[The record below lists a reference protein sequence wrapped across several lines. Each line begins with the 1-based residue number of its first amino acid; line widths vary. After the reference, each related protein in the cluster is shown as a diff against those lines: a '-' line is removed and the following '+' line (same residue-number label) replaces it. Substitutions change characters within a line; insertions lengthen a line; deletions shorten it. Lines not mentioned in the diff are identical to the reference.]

1 MNNTALNI
9 QKMEDFSIKIENN
22 GDLLISEGK
31 SRFETNWK
39 NKKTRWSTLLAK
51 LSKSRETT
59 ETHAEYMKMSKAEQD
74 KIKDIGGFVG
84 GHLKEGRRKTGYVAA
99 RQIITLDLDFAP
111 ADFWDQLMNNL
122 ELDAAMAVYSTHKHS
137 DKTPRYRLI
146 MPLDREV
153 SADEYEAIARKMA
166 ERIGIEWFDDTT
178 YQPTRL
184 MYWPSNC
191 ADVKPF
197 FKYYDAPFLKASE
210 VLALYPDWTD
220 VSYWPMSSREKE
232 IRRKTAE
239 KQQSPLEKQNIVG
252 LFCRTYSISQA
263 IAKFLPDVYAPTSK
277 EDRYTYTGGST
288 AAGLVVYDDLFA
300 YSNHSTDPASM
311 QDCNAFDLVR
321 IHKFG
326 HLDSDSDQ
334 GGTKLPSYKAMAE
347 FASQD
352 PEVRSQQSDE
362 SSQQAKLDFAPLEEE
377 EDWRRR
383 LTRDK
388 NGQVVPDATNALLI
402 MTFDEHLQD
411 IRRNDMTGRIEAEGL
426 PWERP
431 GKFWRDVDN
440 DQLYM
445 WIAKEHKVQFPDNKF
460 FKALNTAADNRRFH
474 PIKNYLASLP
484 EWDGVERAEK
494 LLIDYL
500 GADDNIYVRDVTRKT
515 LTAAIARIYEP
526 GIKFDYV
533 LVLVGPQGKGKSTL
547 FSKLAGEWFSDA
559 LTLTDMKDKTGA
571 ELVQEHWIMELGEM
585 TGMKKADVE
594 SVKSFVSRQIDT
606 YRPAYGRSVESHPRQ
621 CIIVG
626 STNAEQGFLRDVTGN
641 RRFWPVNIR
650 GGKNRSAWHL
660 TPEIVAQVWAE
671 IKMNYEIGEDLFLSG
686 EAEKIAIAAQRD
698 SMETDE
704 RQGIVEMYLEKLL
717 PRGWSEMDL
726 DKRLLYLHGE
736 EGTGTEQ
743 RLTVTNAEIWTE
755 CFGQKQAAMQT
766 KDSYAIAAIMAKIP
780 GWEKT
785 NDRQR
790 TKLYGR
796 QRMYKK
802 VTP

>member
-1 MNNTALNI
+1 MNTAPSIQNI
-9 QKMEDFSIKIENN
+9 SDFNISVKHN
-22 GDLLISEGK
+22 GELLISEGK
-31 SRFETNWK
+31 SRFETSWK
-39 NKKTRWSTLLAK
+39 NKKIRWSTLLAR
-51 LSKSRETT
+51 LAKSRETT
-59 ETHAEYMKMSKAEQD
+59 ETHAEYMKMSKTEQD

-84 GHLKEGRRKTGYVAA
+84 GHLKEGRRKTGFVSA

-122 ELDAAMAVYSTHKHS
+122 DLANAMAVYSTHKHS
-137 DKTPRYRLI
+137 AKTPRYRLM

-166 ERIGIEWFDDTT
+166 EKIGIEWFDDTT

-191 ADVKPF
+191 SDVEPF
-197 FKYYDAPFLKASE
+197 FKYYDAPFLSATDILSE
-210 VLALYPDWTD
+210 YPDWTD
-220 VSYWPMSSREKE
+220 ISYWPMSSREKE
-232 IRRKTAE
+232 VHRRTAE
-239 KQQSPLEKQNIVG
+239 KQQNPLEKQNIVG
-252 LFCRTYSISQA
+252 LFCRTYSITQA
-263 IAKFLPDVYAPTSK
+263 IEKFLPDVYTATSK

-288 AAGLVVYDDLFA
+288 AAGLVIYDDLFA

-326 HLDSDSDQ
+326 HLDEDSGQ
-334 GGTKLPSYKAMAE
+334 TGIKAPSYKAMAE
-347 FASQD
+347 FASKD

-362 SSQQAKLDFAPLEEE
+362 SSAQAKLDFAPLEEE

-388 NGQVVPDATNALLI
+388 NGQVVADATNALLI
-402 MTFDEHLQD
+402 MTFDEHLQK
-411 IRRNDMTGRIEAEGL
+411 IRRNDMTGRIEAEDL

-460 FKALNTAADNRRFH
+460 LKALNTAADNRRFH
-474 PIKNYLASLP
+474 PIKDYLADLP

-500 GADDNIYVRDVTRKT
+500 GAEDNIYTREVTRKT

-526 GIKFDYV
+526 GVKFDYV

-626 STNAEQGFLRDVTGN
+626 STNAEQGFLRDITGN
-641 RRFWPVNIR
+641 RRFWPVNISGASR
-650 GGKNRSAWHL
+650 RKAWEL
-660 TPEIVAQVWAE
+660 TPEIVGQIWAE
-671 IKMNYEIGEDLFLSG
+671 IKINYEIGEDLFLTG
-686 EAEKIAIAAQRD
+686 EAERYAAEAQREA
-698 SMETDE
+698 METDE
-704 RQGIVEMYLEKLL
+704 RQGLVEMYLEKLL
-717 PRGWSEMDL
+717 PDGWERMDL
-726 DKRLLYLHGE
+726 DKRLLFLHGE
-736 EGTGTEQ
+736 EGIGVNERT
-743 RLTVTNAEIWTE
+743 TVTNAEIWTE
-755 CFGQKQAAMQT
+755 CFGNRSVTMQP
-766 KDSYAIAAIMAKIP
+766 KDSYAIAAIMARIP
-780 GWEKT
+780 GWIKT
-785 NDRQR
+785 
-790 TKLYGR
+790 TKSTRLQLYGK
-796 QRMYKK
+796 QRIYEKI
-802 VTP
+802 TS

>member
-1 MNNTALNI
+1 MAAPIIKNLEDYNI
-9 QKMEDFSIKIENN
+9 SVENN
-22 GDLLISEGK
+22 GELLISEGK
-31 SRFETNWK
+31 SRFETSWK
-39 NKKTRWSTLLAK
+39 NKKIRWSALLAR

-59 ETHAEYMKMSKAEQD
+59 ETHAEYMKMSKSEQD

-84 GHLKEGRRKTGYVAA
+84 GHLKEGHRRTGNVAA
-99 RQIITLDLDFAP
+99 RQIVTLDLDFAP

-122 ELDAAMAVYSTHKHS
+122 MLDNAMAVYSTHKHS
-137 DKTPRYRLI
+137 EKTPRFRLI

-153 SADEYEAIARKMA
+153 SPDEYEAIARKMA
-166 ERIGIEWFDDTT
+166 EKIGIEWFDDTT

-197 FKYYDAPFLKASE
+197 FRYYDAPFLCASDILSE
-210 VLALYPDWTD
+210 YPDWTD
-220 VSYWPMSSREKE
+220 ISYWPMSSREKE
-232 IRRKTAE
+232 IHRKTAE
-239 KQQSPLEKQNIVG
+239 KQQSPLEKKNIVG
-252 LFCRTYSISQA
+252 LFCRTYTITQA
-263 IAKFLPDVYAPTSK
+263 IEKFLPDVYAPTSK
-277 EDRYTYTGGST
+277 PDRYTYTGGST
-288 AAGLVVYDDLFA
+288 AAGLVVYDDTFA

-326 HLDSDSDQ
+326 HLDKDNPEQ
-334 GGTKLPSYKAMAE
+334 AGTKLPSYKAMAQ
-347 FASQD
+347 FASED
-352 PEVRSQQSDE
+352 PGVRSQQSEE
-362 SSQQAKLDFAPLEEE
+362 SRQQAAEDFAPMQEG
-377 EDWRRR
+377 EDWRQR

-388 NGQVVPDATNALLI
+388 NGQVVADATNALLI
-402 MTFDEHLQD
+402 MTFDENLKG
-411 IRRNDMTGRIEAEGL
+411 IRRNEMSGRLEAEGL
-426 PWERP
+426 PWDRP
-431 GKFWRDVDN
+431 DKYWRDVDD

-460 FKALNTAADNRRFH
+460 FKALNTAADNRSFH
-474 PIKNYLASLP
+474 PIKEYLAGLP

-500 GADDNIYVRDVTRKT
+500 GAPDNVYTREVTRKT

-547 FSKLAGEWFSDA
+547 FNRLAGEWFSDA

-571 ELVQEHWIMELGEM
+571 ELVQDHWIMELGEM

-606 YRPAYGRSVESHPRQ
+606 YRPAYGRVVENHPRQ

-641 RRFWPVNIR
+641 RRFWPVNIS
-650 GGKNRSAWHL
+650 GKGQHRAWDL
-660 TPEIVAQVWAE
+660 TPELVAQIWAE
-671 IKMNYEIGEDLFLSG
+671 VKMNYEIGEDLFLTG
-686 EAEKIAIAAQRD
+686 EAERIAADAQREA
-698 SMETDE
+698 METDE
-704 RQGIVEMYLEKLL
+704 RQGIVEEYLEKLL
-717 PRGWSEMDL
+717 PDGWEKMDL
-726 DKRLLYLHGE
+726 DKRMLFLHGE
-736 EGTGTEQ
+736 EGVGVNKRQ
-743 RLTVTNAEIWTE
+743 TVTNAEIWTE
-755 CFGQKQAAMQT
+755 CFGQRVASMQT
-766 KDSYAIAAIMAKIP
+766 KDSYAIAAIMARIP
-780 GWEKT
+780 GWEKS

-790 TKLYGR
+790 SKLYGR
-796 QRMYKK
+796 QRLYRRVM
-802 VTP
+802 P